1 MPPFPS
7 GAMLSRRS
15 AKPGSFVS
23 PNTRKIVGWRRHS
36 ERRRSGV
43 SLIELVVAIVVISIS
58 LTGTMLI
65 VETTTRRSVDP
76 MLERQSISI
85 AESYLEEILQKAYLD
100 PDDGTLCPAPEAS
113 RNLFDNICDYSGL
126 TETGARD
133 QNGVAIAGLDVYQ
146 IQIIVDQSAG
156 LGAITGSANVF
167 RVDATVS
174 DPMGRPVRLSGY
186 RTSR

>member
-1 MPPFPS
+1 
-7 GAMLSRRS
+7 
-15 AKPGSFVS
+15 
-23 PNTRKIVGWRRHS
+23 
-36 ERRRSGV
+36 
-43 SLIELVVAIVVISIS
+43 VVAIVVISIS

-133 QNGVAIAGLDVYQ
+133 QNGVAIAGLD
-146 IQIIVDQSAG
+146 D
-156 LGAITGSANVF
+156 
-167 RVDATVS
+167 
-174 DPMGRPVRLSGY
+174 
-186 RTSR
+186 